1 VKIPYESKKCRL
13 TSAYGY
19 RVHPIHGWK
28 HFHGGIDLVGVDSD
42 KIVAVADGTVVR
54 SRIVRDKSNA
64 TWEWGEYIAIQGVD
78 GVTIYYCHMK
88 ERLVSVGAKVKAGD
102 VIGIQGMTGQA
113 TGPHL
118 HFECRRGASQINAA
132 QYIGIAN
139 VVGTYADIPEEPKRM
154 PYEVGDKY
162 VIKKG
167 DIYTNGKLVPSRL
180 VGKEFTVM
188 QVREG
193 RILLGEISS
202 WVKV

>member
-1 VKIPYESKKCRL
+1 MKIPYESQKCRL

-28 HFHGGIDLVGVDSD
+28 HFHGGIDLVGVGSD

-64 TWEWGEYIAIQGVD
+64 TWEWGEYIAIQGTD

-118 HFECRRGASQINAA
+118 HFECRRGASRINAA

-139 VVGTYADIPEEPKRM
+139 VAGTYSNEVSEPKRM

-167 DIYTNGKLVPSRL
+167 DVYTNGKLVPPRL
-180 VGKEFTVM
+180 VGKEFSVM